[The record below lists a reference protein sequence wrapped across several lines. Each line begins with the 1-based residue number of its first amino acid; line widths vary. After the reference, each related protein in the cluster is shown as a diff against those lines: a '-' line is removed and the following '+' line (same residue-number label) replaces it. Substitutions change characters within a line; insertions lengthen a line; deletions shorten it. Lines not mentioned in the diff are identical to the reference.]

1 MENCPRTSFVLKVDL
16 VDLVDLVDPV
26 VPVVPVV
33 VVREAADLVDRVV
46 DQVDRVAV
54 VREVAGR
61 VDLEVAHPVEVA
73 AAAGKQVRLKGGL
86 LVAIEVL
93 VAQVLRVDQAVR
105 GEDQVD
111 PRVGER

>member
-1 MENCPRTSFVLKVDL
+1 MENCPRTSFVLKVD
-16 VDLVDLVDPV
+16 
-26 VPVVPVV
+26 PVVPVV

-46 DQVDRVAV
+46 DREVGQADRVVGQAD
-54 VREVAGR
+54 R

-86 LVAIEVL
+86 PVAIEVL
-93 VAQVLRVDQAVR
+93 VAQVLRVDQAVP
-105 GEDQVD
+105 GEGRVD